1 MKGKLQKATP
11 PPHPH
16 TRRVWK
22 GIPSVTNASL
32 SLWSGIWRTIK
43 GRKFTFYRTHSCIAQ
58 NVYNMH
64 LLSLYLAN
72 NKNIFRRAAGR
83 KKECRGPS
91 EGSLTPKLTPLTPTP
106 RGLLGPANPFH
117 SASSPENGSHFPSL
131 PGNNCD
137 SVQGGWIQASE
148 EETVPSR
155 QSPTGLTQDL
165 PQAGGSRGHLT
176 WKEQTWASSQGHP
189 TGRRSHGYTETGGV

>member
-43 GRKFTFYRTHSCIAQ
+43 GRKFTFYRTHSYIAQ

-106 RGLLGPANPFH
+106 RGLLPIHFTQQAALRTAATFPP
-117 SASSPENGSHFPSL
+117 SPETTVTLSRGDGFRPLKKKPCPAGRAPRGSPKTCHRQEEAEATSRGRNR
-131 PGNNCD
+131 PGRA
-137 SVQGGWIQASE
+137 VRGILQGGAATAILRPEVSN
-148 EETVPSR
+148 
-155 QSPTGLTQDL
+155 
-165 PQAGGSRGHLT
+165 
-176 WKEQTWASSQGHP
+176 
-189 TGRRSHGYTETGGV
+189 